1 MNPNFIITI
10 VIIFLMNFTYSSASQ
25 FTITSNDQMQF
36 SVKEFE
42 VQAGEDVEIV
52 FKNVGKLPKIAM
64 GHNLVILKKGISAI
78 AFGGKAAKAG
88 ANAINALPE
97 SVLSD
102 VLISSKLL
110 GPGES
115 EVFRF
120 KAPSEPGVHQFLC
133 SFPGHY
139 AIMRGIMI
147 VK

>member
-1 MNPNFIITI
+1 MNLKVLTLNVFAFSIATAIC
-10 VIIFLMNFTYSSASQ
+10 SADKI
-25 FTITSNDQMQF
+25 TITSNDLMQF

-42 VQAGEDVEIV
+42 VQAGEEVEID
-52 FKNVGKLPKIAM
+52 FKNIGKLPKIAM
-64 GHNLVILKKGISAI
+64 GHNLVILKNGISAI

-88 ANAINALPE
+88 ANANNALPD

-115 EVFRF
+115 EVIKF

>member
-1 MNPNFIITI
+1 MNLKVLILNVFAFSIATAIC
-10 VIIFLMNFTYSSASQ
+10 SADKI
-25 FTITSNDQMQF
+25 TITSNDLMQF

-42 VQAGEDVEIV
+42 VQAGEEVEID
-52 FKNVGKLPKIAM
+52 FRNIGKLPKIAM
-64 GHNLVILKKGISAI
+64 GHNLVILKNGISAI
-78 AFGGKAAKAG
+78 AFGGNAAKAG
-88 ANAINALPE
+88 ANANNALPD

-115 EVFRF
+115 EVIKF

>member
-78 AFGGKAAKAG
+78 AFGGKAANAG

>member
-1 MNPNFIITI
+1 MIPKLITI
-10 VIIFLMNFTYSSASQ
+10 SVVTILINVTFSSASEL
-25 FTITSNDQMQF
+25 TITSNDQMQF

-64 GHNLVILKKGISAI
+64 GHNLVILQKGVSAI

-115 EVFRF
+115 EMIRF
-120 KAPSEPGVHQFLC
+120 KAPSDPGVHQFLC

-139 AIMRGIMI
+139 AIMRGLMI